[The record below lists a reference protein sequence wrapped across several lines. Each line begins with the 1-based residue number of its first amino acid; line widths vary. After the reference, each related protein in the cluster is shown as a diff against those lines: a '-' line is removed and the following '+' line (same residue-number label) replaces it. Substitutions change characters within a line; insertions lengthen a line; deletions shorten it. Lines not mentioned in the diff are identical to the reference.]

1 MITSKENS
9 KVKHLKKL
17 SNKKYRDETGEF
29 LIFGEHL
36 IEEAE
41 KHSKIKELYTT
52 NNEKKGLLITK
63 SIMSHISPLKSIT
76 ERVAIVDKLNIKF
89 ESNKVLIL
97 EDVQNPNNVGALLRS
112 ASAFGFKKVIL
123 SNRCA
128 DIYNEKTISASKGA
142 IFHLDITRTD
152 IYEEIK
158 KLKKD
163 GYHVIATSLTAKGS
177 SSYENKI
184 ALVLGNE
191 GQGIS
196 DKARNLADSF
206 QMIKTETVESLNVV
220 VAGSIL
226 MYEWSLR

>member
-177 SSYENKI
+177 PSYENKI